1 MTIEKEIEQ
10 EDLRELLNFSHVGL
24 LEYSADPTAERR
36 VGKLLTD
43 ATLRGRIKK
52 WHHISRPL
60 ERSHLT
66 FGDQDLEPK
75 AAAFRT

>member
-10 EDLRELLNFSHVGL
+10 ENLRALLKFSHAGL

-43 ATLRGRIKK
+43 VTLRGRIK
-52 WHHISRPL
+52 
-60 ERSHLT
+60 
-66 FGDQDLEPK
+66 
-75 AAAFRT
+75 

>member
-24 LEYSADPTAERR
+24 LEYSADPAAERR

-43 ATLRGRIKK
+43 ATLRGRIK
-52 WHHISRPL
+52 
-60 ERSHLT
+60 
-66 FGDQDLEPK
+66 
-75 AAAFRT
+75 